1 MMADTITHLSAVPT
15 LLMAGVLF
23 GVFLI
28 AGVGIAWLFDGYRR
42 RIPQAVLA
50 DRLDARVAESK
61 EQLTDLEG
69 KISAARQILGELDK
83 NKAEAEF
90 WADRVARSMQE
101 WNEMGDRRAE
111 LERLQEEVRDA
122 VEAAAEKRDEFTKLE
137 REIEEARQGLGDS
150 QRRIDIIET
159 TTQSKKAELEA
170 VQSEI
175 ERNRPECEDARRTL
189 KEAEEARQHLQ
200 RRSGELDDLVHR
212 LEVTRAELETLG
224 GTRYTVKSE
233 VDEGKKEADKLQ
245 ELVNERAREL
255 KALTEKRDERS
266 GQIQRAEA
274 RLAALDAEMDKRK
287 HSGTDVE
294 KALVLGELRKAPD
307 CLTGP
312 NWSQPLG
319 KRDEI
324 SCLENVGKRLEAQ
337 GLHFSRRVIR
347 AFHTAL
353 KVNDISPMTVLAG
366 ISGTGKSQLPRLYAE
381 AMGIHFL
388 QVPVQPRWDSPQDL
402 MGFYNYIERR
412 YRATDLARA
421 LVHLDQYNWN
431 KESEPWRDRMML
443 VLLDEMNLARVEYYF
458 SEFLSRLEMRP
469 SVGGEGEST
478 RRMSAEIPID
488 VPGDSDKDQ
497 DTWRIYPGHRILFA
511 GTMNEDES
519 TQSLSDK
526 VLDRSNLLR
535 FPKPR
540 ELREQSGGA
549 PSSIGSSGFLQWSQ
563 WSEWVRSFNH
573 QRNPRD
579 DLKHHIAKLNDI
591 CEGAGRAF
599 GHRMGQAIAA
609 YVVNYPQGGMSV
621 PLADQVEMRIIPKL
635 RGLDVG
641 LDSSRVCIDALARF
655 ARDDLTDEE
664 LGDAIEQARN
674 DSQDR
679 GGLFVWPGFQRES
692 ADLS

>member
-28 AGVGIAWLFDGYRR
+28 AGVGIAWVFDGYRR

-101 WNEMGDRRAE
+101 WKEMGDRRAE
-111 LERLQEEVRDA
+111 LERLQEEVREA
-122 VEAAAEKRDEFTKLE
+122 VETAAEKRGEFTKLE
-137 REIEEARQGLGDS
+137 REIGDSRQRLGDS

-200 RRSGELDDLVHR
+200 RMSGELDDLVHR
-212 LEVTRAELETLG
+212 LEVTRAELETLE
-224 GTRYTVKSE
+224 GTRDTVKLE

-245 ELVNERAREL
+245 QLINERALEL
-255 KALTEKRDERS
+255 KAITEKRDERS
-266 GQIQRAEA
+266 DQIQRAEA
-274 RLAALDAEMDKRK
+274 RLAALDAEQDKRK
-287 HSGTDVE
+287 HSGSDVQ
-294 KALVLGELRKAPD
+294 KAFVLGELRKAPD

-312 NWSQPLG
+312 NWTQPLG
-319 KRDEI
+319 KCDEI

-353 KVNDISPMTVLAG
+353 KINDISPMTVLAG

-431 KESEPWRDRMML
+431 EESEPWRDRMML
-443 VLLDEMNLARVEYYF
+443 VL
-458 SEFLSRLEMRP
+458 P
-469 SVGGEGEST
+469 
-478 RRMSAEIPID
+478 
-488 VPGDSDKDQ
+488 
-497 DTWRIYPGHRILFA
+497 
-511 GTMNEDES
+511 
-519 TQSLSDK
+519 
-526 VLDRSNLLR
+526 
-535 FPKPR
+535 
-540 ELREQSGGA
+540 
-549 PSSIGSSGFLQWSQ
+549 
-563 WSEWVRSFNH
+563 
-573 QRNPRD
+573 
-579 DLKHHIAKLNDI
+579 
-591 CEGAGRAF
+591 
-599 GHRMGQAIAA
+599 
-609 YVVNYPQGGMSV
+609 
-621 PLADQVEMRIIPKL
+621 
-635 RGLDVG
+635 
-641 LDSSRVCIDALARF
+641 
-655 ARDDLTDEE
+655 
-664 LGDAIEQARN
+664 
-674 DSQDR
+674 
-679 GGLFVWPGFQRES
+679 
-692 ADLS
+692 

>member
-1 MMADTITHLSAVPT
+1 MMADTITHLSAVPA

-50 DRLDARVAESK
+50 GRLDARVAESK

-90 WADRVARSMQE
+90 WADRVARSMQD
-101 WNEMGDRRAE
+101 WKEMGDRRAE
-111 LERLQEEVRDA
+111 LERLQEEVRQA
-122 VEAAAEKRDEFTKLE
+122 VEVAAEKRDEFTKLE
-137 REIEEARQGLGDS
+137 REIEEARQRLGDS

-159 TTQSKKAELEA
+159 VTQSKKAELEA

-189 KEAEEARQHLQ
+189 KEAEEARQHVQ
-200 RRSGELDDLVHR
+200 RLSGELDDFVHR
-212 LEVTRAELETLG
+212 IEATRVELETLE
-224 GTRYTVKSE
+224 GTRDTLRSE
-233 VDEGKKEADKLQ
+233 VDKGKKEADKLQ
-245 ELVNERAREL
+245 KLIDERALEL
-255 KALTEKRDERS
+255 KAITEKRDERG
-266 GQIQRAEA
+266 GQIRRAEA
-274 RLAALDAEMDKRK
+274 RLAALEAEKDEHK
-287 HSGTDVE
+287 HSGSDAQ
-294 KALVLGELRKAPD
+294 KALVLGELRKVPD

-312 NWSQPLG
+312 NWTRPLG

-337 GLHFSRRVIR
+337 GLHFSRRVIL

-353 KVNDISPMTVLAG
+353 KINEISPMTVLAG

-469 SVGGEGEST
+469 SVGEEREST

-488 VPGDSDKDQ
+488 VPGESDKDR
-497 DTWRIYPGHRILFA
+497 DTWRVYPGHRIVFA

-540 ELREQSGGA
+540 ELREQSGGSS
-549 PSSIGSSGFLQWSQ
+549 SSIASSGFLEWSR
-563 WSEWVRSFNH
+563 WNEWVRPFSRQEEWSN
-573 QRNPRD
+573 

-609 YVVNYPQGGMSV
+609 YVVNYPQRGMPV
-621 PLADQVEMRIIPKL
+621 PLADQVEMRVLPKL

-641 LDSSRVCIDALARF
+641 LDTSRVCIDALARF

-692 ADLS
+692 ADFS